1 MAFTGAV
8 MVPHPPV
15 LIPEVGRGEEQKIS
29 ETAAAYL
36 QAAEMIREMK
46 PETIVLSSPHSI
58 MYSDYFHIS
67 PGSSAHG
74 SLSQFGAG
82 EVCKNVT
89 YDTEFV
95 DLLCRHAQE
104 RDFPAGTMGERNPEL
119 DHGTMIPLYFIDKK
133 YTDYKLVRIGLSGL
147 SLADHYRLGQMIAQ
161 TAQELGRRAV
171 YVASGD
177 LSHKLKEDGPY
188 GFDDNGPEYDRKIM
202 EVMGKGAFDQ
212 LLDFPETL
220 CEKAAECGHR
230 SFVMMAGVLDRSA
243 VDIRK
248 LSHQDTFGVG
258 YGVCTY
264 RVTAPDPERKFLDR
278 WMERQKKACEERKAA
293 EDDYVRLARKSL
305 ETYICTGKK
314 LRLPEILPA
323 EMLEKRAG
331 VFVSLHREGRLR
343 GCIGTIAPVQE
354 NIAMEILENAVSA
367 ATDDPRF
374 DPVRAEELGSLE
386 YSVDVLGETEKISSK
401 EELDVIRYGVIVTKG
416 SRRGLLLPR
425 LDGVDS
431 VQQQISIARK
441 KAGIGEDEDGV
452 LLERF
457 EVVRHF

>member
-8 MVPHPPV
+8 MVPHPPI

-29 ETAAAYL
+29 ETTAAYL
-36 QAAEMIREMK
+36 QVAEMISEMK

-58 MYSDYFHIS
+58 MYSDYFHVS
-67 PGSSAHG
+67 PGIGAHG

-82 EVCKNVT
+82 TVCKSVI

-95 DLLCRHAQE
+95 NLLCRHAQE
-104 RDFPAGTMGERNPEL
+104 RNFPAGTMGERNPEL

-161 TAQELGRRAV
+161 TAKELGRRAV

-177 LSHKLKEDGPY
+177 LSHKLKENGPY
-188 GFDDNGPEYDRKIM
+188 GFDDNGPEYDRRVM
-202 EVMGKGAFDQ
+202 EVMGRGTFED

-230 SFVMMAGVLDRSA
+230 SFVMMAGALDGTA
-243 VDIRK
+243 VEVKK

-264 RVTAPDPERKFLDR
+264 SVTIPDPERKFLDR
-278 WMERQKKACEERKAA
+278 WMEKQKKERAEKKAA
-293 EDDYVRLARKSL
+293 EDSYVRLARASL
-305 ETYICTGKK
+305 EYNIRVGEKMK
-314 LRLPEILPA
+314 LPEDLPA
-323 EMLEKRAG
+323 EMYEQRAG

-343 GCIGTIAPVQE
+343 GCIGTIEPVQE
-354 NIAMEILENAVSA
+354 NVAIEILENAISA
-367 ATDDPRF
+367 ATNDPRF
-374 DPVRAEELGSLE
+374 EPVREDELESLE
-386 YSVDVLGETEKISSK
+386 YSVDVLGKTEKVSS
-401 EELDVIRYGVIVTKG
+401 EDELDVMRYGVIVTKG

-431 VQQQISIARK
+431 VSRQILIARQ
-441 KAGIGEDEDGV
+441 KAGIGEKEDGV
-452 LLERF
+452 SLERF

>member
-1 MAFTGAV
+1 
-8 MVPHPPV
+8 
-15 LIPEVGRGEEQKIS
+15 
-29 ETAAAYL
+29 
-36 QAAEMIREMK
+36 
-46 PETIVLSSPHSI
+46 
-58 MYSDYFHIS
+58 
-67 PGSSAHG
+67 
-74 SLSQFGAG
+74 
-82 EVCKNVT
+82 
-89 YDTEFV
+89 
-95 DLLCRHAQE
+95 
-104 RDFPAGTMGERNPEL
+104 MGERNPEL

-314 LRLPEILPA
+314 LSLPEDLPA
-323 EMLEKRAG
+323 EMMKKRAG